1 MTGSAFR
8 AGDGILSGAKFAL
21 NAGCAE
27 VFQKK
32 TIDPPI
38 QTDPSVISSGAELA
52 VSSQTVF
59 FRTQF
64 SIESSRNLTDVLHA
78 VEIGGDSGKRKIVFI

>member
-1 MTGSAFR
+1 
-8 AGDGILSGAKFAL
+8 LSGAQFAL
-21 NAGCAE
+21 NAERAE
-27 VFQKK
+27 AFQKK

-38 QTDPSVISSGAELA
+38 HTDPSEVSSGAELA

-64 SIESSRNLTDVLHA
+64 SIESSRCLMDVLHA
-78 VEIGGDSGKRKIVFI
+78 VGIGGYSGKKKIIKINYSK